1 MTSRKDTVE
10 RIRRALAPLYDER
23 EALQIARMVATELGG
38 ITLTQ
43 LLTEPDQALT
53 IDRLDARIAELA
65 AGRPVQYVLGHT
77 AFYGLEL
84 LVREGA
90 LIPRPETEELIRWI
104 VDSPHPEA
112 PAVLDIGTGSGCIAL
127 ALARELPGAQVTA
140 VDLSEEALAIAREN
154 ARRHA
159 AAIDFRRED
168 ALGDLLPG
176 AAECFDLIVSNP
188 PYVPQSERALMR
200 DNVLHYE
207 PAAALFVPDDDPL
220 RFYRAIARHARRLLR
235 PGGRLYFEI
244 HENYARQMGDMLAE
258 EGFPQSVVR
267 RDLNDKNRMTC
278 SLNIPA

>member
-53 IDRLDARIAELA
+53 IDRLDTRIAELA

-77 AFYGLEL
+77 EFYGLEL

-104 VDSPHPEA
+104 VDNPHPEA